1 MASPNISFD
10 SIPSSIRIPGKY
22 FEFNTKLAVRS
33 LPGNLQRVL
42 LVGQRLS
49 TGTLPALTVVNVSS
63 DALAAEQ
70 FGYGSIA
77 HKMVRAA
84 IKANPYAQFSV
95 VAVDDD
101 EAGVAASGTITLTG
115 TATSVGDVSLT
126 IAGERIAVS
135 VTNGETSASIATRLA
150 TLINSSPD
158 LPVAANSAT
167 SKITLTAKH
176 KGLAGNSIK
185 VSGLATAVEIGI
197 TVTAM
202 SSGAN
207 DPDIGPALAAAFS
220 ANHQIVV
227 APFDTADTLTTLR
240 QHVDAVGH
248 SMEQRDAIGV
258 AGTAGTL
265 SSASMT
271 AQALNSGLITF
282 AWHHGSVRSAAEI
295 AAAYAAVIASEE
307 DPARPLNTL
316 ALNGLDVTPVE
327 LRIEGPEITNALYSG
342 VTPLEIGPGD
352 KVQIVRAIRSKYFL
366 NLVAFIFTE
375 KTVIN
380 EYTGELVADCLC
392 EHNGCNRRV
401 NSTGQCKEHFAVAD
415 FFADLLDGVFNE
427 SIHLPVSGTSTDTKY
442 EVGQHGLAFYGV
454 KYFRMILDR
463 IQFLICILSN
473 SHRTVCCMCSDL
485 KSRCRF
491 GNVVCMAHPYDC
503 FIGYIFENP
512 GICLINKKF
521 CLTIFADICF
531 FNFTA
536 KDMHHKLSAVAKSK
550 NRNTKFKQLLLI
562 SR

>member
-49 TGTLPALTVVNVSS
+49 TGTVPALTVVDVRS

-70 FGYGSIA
+70 FGHGSIA

-126 IAGERIAVS
+126 VAGERIAVS
-135 VTNGETSASIATRLA
+135 VTNGEESASIATRLT

-158 LPVAANSAT
+158 LPVAAST
-167 SKITLTAKH
+167 TMSTITLTAKH

-185 VSGLATAVEIGI
+185 FSGLATASEIDI
-197 TVTAM
+197 TTTPM
-202 SSGAN
+202 SDGAN

-227 APFDTADTLTTLR
+227 APFDTVETLTTLR

-265 SSASMT
+265 SSASTT
-271 AQALNSGLITF
+271 AKALNSGLITF

-327 LRIEGPEITNALYSG
+327 LRIEGSETTNALYSG

-352 KVQIVRAIRSKYFL
+352 KVQIVRAISTYLKNAEGTDDVALLDITTMRTLHYVRKACRERISLRFPREKLSSRTPPKVRS
-366 NLVAFIFTE
+366 
-375 KTVIN
+375 
-380 EYTGELVADCLC
+380 ELVDVLLKIEELEIIEEVEANLPALILERDSQDTNRLNAAIPADVV
-392 EHNGCNRRV
+392 NGLHV
-401 NSTGQCKEHFAVAD
+401 FAGRI
-415 FFADLLDGVFNE
+415 DLL
-427 SIHLPVSGTSTDTKY
+427 L
-442 EVGQHGLAFYGV
+442 
-454 KYFRMILDR
+454 
-463 IQFLICILSN
+463 
-473 SHRTVCCMCSDL
+473 
-485 KSRCRF
+485 
-491 GNVVCMAHPYDC
+491 
-503 FIGYIFENP
+503 
-512 GICLINKKF
+512 
-521 CLTIFADICF
+521 
-531 FNFTA
+531 
-536 KDMHHKLSAVAKSK
+536 
-550 NRNTKFKQLLLI
+550 
-562 SR
+562 